1 MSHSLLG
8 ACTKTHQVFG
18 GFINGKLLD
27 SLIIGII
34 CFVGVSIL
42 EMPYTMLISI
52 IVGVTNIIPFFGPFI
67 GAVPSALIS
76 LMVSPRKC
84 LYFVIFVFLLQQ
96 LDGNVIGPKILGNTT
111 GISSLGVIISIIIM
125 GELFGVI
132 GMLIGVPLFAV
143 IITLIKEFLD
153 YRLKKK
159 SLSTDTADYYEEDSL
174 VDPHEVHE
182 PVTKRLFRS
191 IGHAFLRIFRPKKHK
206 KKNDFGEQ
214 DPDQNQQ

>member
-1 MSHSLLG
+1 S
-8 ACTKTHQVFG
+8 A
-18 GFINGKLLD
+18 
-27 SLIIGII
+27 
-34 CFVGVSIL
+34 
-42 EMPYTMLISI
+42 
-52 IVGVTNIIPFFGPFI
+52 IVGVTNVIPFFGPII
-67 GAVPSALIS
+67 GAIPSFLIIFIA
-76 LMVSPRKC
+76 SPGKAF
-84 LYFVIFVFLLQQ
+84 LFLLLILIIQQ

-125 GELFGVI
+125 GDLFGVV

-143 IITLIKEFLD
+143 IIALVREFLD
-153 YRLKKK
+153 HRLKKK